1 LEKQAKKMGI
11 SLHLSSLLK
20 TSKKI
25 VKKFSIPLLK

>member
-11 SLHLSSLLK
+11 SLHLSNLLPI
-20 TSKKI
+20 SKKI